1 MLRTQSCAL
10 ALALA
15 FATSARAQDSCN
27 APAKD
32 AIVQLEVPGSP
43 FEPVITAD
51 GCWLFV
57 TLAGGNNGTG
67 QGQIAVVRRD
77 AGKLSVVR
85 TVPIKGGPTGAV
97 LTHDSSELAHVLTAQ
112 HVFVPNRS
120 QNGPDRGLTDFAALT
135 LAMTVDE
142 LVEGMDIVN
151 PNEVRELLP
160 TMRKVLAQVIIH
172 GDARALQ
179 FVLEELIHER
189 HA

>member
-1 MLRTQSCAL
+1 MLPIVYRAMPRTQSCAL

-15 FATSARAQDSCN
+15 LATSARAQDSCN

-32 AIVQLEVPGSP
+32 AIVHLEVPGSP

-67 QGQIAVVRRD
+67 QGQIAVVHRD

-97 LTHDSSELAHVLTAQ
+97 LTHD
-112 HVFVPNRS
+112 
-120 QNGPDRGLTDFAALT
+120 G
-135 LAMTVDE
+135 
-142 LVEGMDIVN
+142 
-151 PNEVRELLP
+151 
-160 TMRKVLAQVIIH
+160 K
-172 GDARALQ
+172 
-179 FVLEELIHER
+179 
-189 HA
+189 